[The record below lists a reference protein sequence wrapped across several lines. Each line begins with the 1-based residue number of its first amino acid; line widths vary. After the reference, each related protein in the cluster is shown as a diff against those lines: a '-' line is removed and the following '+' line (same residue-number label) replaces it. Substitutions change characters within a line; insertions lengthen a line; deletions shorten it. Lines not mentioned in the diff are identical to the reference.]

1 MLPKF
6 LVFPLIGLLAMGVSC
21 RKDPVPTPPDAGA
34 KKDSLRL
41 IGQMTVPYRF
51 DFQGTTVGGLSSLA
65 YRPDTKTYFLQCDD
79 PSNAQAARFYEANLD
94 FDAGG
99 FAAVN
104 FTRTVPLKRPDG
116 TPFPNATTD
125 RNGTVDPEGLAF
137 NPATGTLYWS
147 SEGERIPAGNPPV
160 LVQPFIREMTA
171 NGDHVA
177 EFALPDRFRIKATDN
192 GPRRNGVFEALA
204 LSADGRHLYA
214 SLEEPLYEDGPQAN
228 VDAGGVVRILKFDL
242 ASRNLVA
249 QYAYPIDK
257 VHAAPNPAGQFS
269 LNGVVEIVALA
280 GDKLLVMERSFA
292 FGATPEF
299 AVKIYEADLGA
310 ATDVS
315 ALPALAGATYTPAAK
330 KRVLDVGGT
339 GISRV
344 DNLEGMAFG
353 PTLANGN
360 RSLVLVSDNNFNPL
374 QVTQFLAFE
383 VLTMP

>member
-1 MLPKF
+1 
-6 LVFPLIGLLAMGVSC
+6 
-21 RKDPVPTPPDAGA
+21 
-34 KKDSLRL
+34 
-41 IGQMTVPYRF
+41 
-51 DFQGTTVGGLSSLA
+51 VGGLSSLV
-65 YRPDTKTYFLQCDD
+65 YRPDTKTYFILCDD
-79 PSNAQAARFYEANLD
+79 PSTAQAARFYEANLV
-94 FDAGG
+94 FDAGQ
-99 FAAVN
+99 FSAVT
-104 FTRTVPLKRPDG
+104 FTRTVPLERPDG

-137 NPATGTLYWS
+137 NPATGNMYWS
-147 SEGERIPAGNPPV
+147 SEGERTPASNPPV
-160 LVQPFIREMTA
+160 LVQPFIREMTPD
-171 NGDHVA
+171 GDHVA
-177 EFALPDRFRIKATDN
+177 EFALPDLFRIKATDN
-192 GPRRNGVFEALA
+192 GPRRNGVFEALT
-204 LSADGRHLYA
+204 LSADGKHLFA
-214 SLEEPLYEDGPQAN
+214 SLEEPLYEDGPQASLN
-228 VDAGGVVRILKFDL
+228 AGGVVRILKFDL

-269 LNGVVEIVALA
+269 LNGVVEILPLTD
-280 GDKLLVMERSFA
+280 GKLLVMERSFA
-292 FGATPEF
+292 IGATPDF

-330 KRVLDVGGT
+330 KLVLDVGST

-374 QVTQFLAFE
+374 QLTQFLAFE
-383 VLTMP
+383 IK